1 LSQLLGGNSA
11 ELDQFVE
18 NVCRHQ
24 KGEPLVV
31 VGEETQS
38 TSHQDQETSNAKNAA
53 VSDSIPQQKPQN
65 SKASAALESRRY
77 KQNHQG
83 KKSRVP
89 PPKSSTSNNS
99 RKSPPPSSRTVGNS
113 TGNQIS
119 KQQSNSSTTNP
130 TVAAESPPAS
140 GQQSPS
146 DRVVQKSHPKRGK
159 AKKVCGCFGT
169 KHNPLTN
176 CLYCGR
182 ISCELEGYDF
192 CAFCGYMVEEIK
204 AEAYVQVAA
213 VAARVVDCICVGT

>member
-65 SKASAALESRRY
+65 SKASAALESRRN
-77 KQNHQG
+77 KQNQG

-113 TGNQIS
+113 TGKQIS

-140 GQQSPS
+140 GQQPPS